1 MALYAGQNVIPIS
14 NRSLKLKFK
23 FTIKPEEIRQYLSFK
38 ILCVTKKVSLNYNL
52 LSFIVSLKST
62 LIMEYSAVMVM
73 NITFQLSGIV
83 VGMVYLR
90 EPFGE
95 QYDSSEV
102 TSLSG
107 ALFLIVTNLTLT
119 VVVSV
124 LNVRISC
131 ILRYAFIFEFS
142 D

>member
-1 MALYAGQNVIPIS
+1 
-14 NRSLKLKFK
+14 
-23 FTIKPEEIRQYLSFK
+23 
-38 ILCVTKKVSLNYNL
+38 
-52 LSFIVSLKST
+52 
-62 LIMEYSAVMVM
+62 MEYSAVMVM